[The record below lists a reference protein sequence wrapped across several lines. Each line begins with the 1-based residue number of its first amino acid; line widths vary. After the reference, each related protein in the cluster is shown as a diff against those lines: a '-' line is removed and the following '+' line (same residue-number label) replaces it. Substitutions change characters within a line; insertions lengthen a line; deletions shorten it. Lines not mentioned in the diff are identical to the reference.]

1 MQGRFNICKS
11 INVIFHIN
19 RLKDKSHD
27 HLVKALDKNQH
38 PFMIKC
44 HAGASVGRSM
54 FQDNKDYL
62 QQTCSKIML
71 NRGNLKEFPTRR
83 PEARQGQ
90 SILSSSIKI
99 VLEV

>member
-1 MQGRFNICKS
+1 MLSS
-11 INVIFHIN
+11 IYIYIY

-44 HAGASVGRSM
+44 HAGAIVGRSM

-71 NRGNLKEFPTRR
+71 NRGNLTEFPTRR

-90 SILSSSIKI
+90 STLSSSIKI

>member
-11 INVIFHIN
+11 INVIFHIY

-44 HAGASVGRSM
+44 HAGAIVGRSM

-71 NRGNLKEFPTRR
+71 NRGNLKRVPNKKTRSKTR
-83 PEARQGQ
+83 AIY
-90 SILSSSIKI
+90 SL
-99 VLEV
+99 LFY